1 MTRLLGVIVHN
12 WPLKLA
18 AVGLA
23 TLLYGG
29 LVLSQSTQEYKGVL
43 AVGVVG
49 QPDDT
54 YLLTAVEPVTV
65 VRYFA
70 PSGVRAFA
78 STFTATIDVSDVT
91 PGGGPAR
98 VPIVITSLDD
108 EITVLG
114 SDPDAATV
122 ELDALETKTV
132 PVVVDRGTVP
142 DGLELGETTVD
153 PASVQVS
160 GPSSVVRNVVG
171 ARADIRIQP
180 GGIDVDQDVLLVP
193 VDGLGDAVTPVQVEP
208 TTARVTIPV
217 FSDRQSRT
225 LPVSPVVTGT
235 PAAGFEVA
243 SVTVEPSVV
252 TVEGDADELV
262 ELERIDTVAIPVTGL
277 SSDSTVEVA
286 LATPTGV
293 IPLDRDTVEV
303 TITLRQ
309 VTATRNFDV
318 GLSLVGASSDLVY
331 EPSVDRV
338 IMTVGGSVADLDRLT
353 GATLVAFLDVTGL
366 DPGTSPLAVTAD
378 LPAGVAFV
386 GASPATVTVVIR
398 APEPPPTPTPT
409 TPPTAGPSATPT
421 DEPPPSPSPGG

>member
-1 MTRLLGVIVHN
+1 M
-12 WPLKLA
+12 
-18 AVGLA
+18 
-23 TLLYGG
+23 
-29 LVLSQSTQEYKGVL
+29 
-43 AVGVVG
+43 
-49 QPDDT
+49 
-54 YLLTAVEPVTV
+54 
-65 VRYFA
+65 
-70 PSGVRAFA
+70 
-78 STFTATIDVSDVT
+78 
-91 PGGGPAR
+91 
-98 VPIVITSLDD
+98 
-108 EITVLG
+108 
-114 SDPDAATV
+114 
-122 ELDALETKTV
+122 
-132 PVVVDRGTVP
+132 
-142 DGLELGETTVD
+142 
-153 PASVQVS
+153 
-160 GPSSVVRNVVG
+160 
-171 ARADIRIQP
+171 
-180 GGIDVDQDVLLVP
+180 P

-409 TPPTAGPSATPT
+409 TPPTAAPSATPT

>member
-153 PASVQVS
+153 PVSVQVS
-160 GPSSVVRNVVG
+160 GPSSVVRNVW
-171 ARADIRIQP
+171 AP
-180 GGIDVDQDVLLVP
+180 GLISGSSP
-193 VDGLGDAVTPVQVEP
+193 AGSTS
-208 TTARVTIPV
+208 TRTCSSCRSTAW
-217 FSDRQSRT
+217 
-225 LPVSPVVTGT
+225 GT
-235 PAAGFEVA
+235 P
-243 SVTVEPSVV
+243 
-252 TVEGDADELV
+252 
-262 ELERIDTVAIPVTGL
+262 
-277 SSDSTVEVA
+277 
-286 LATPTGV
+286 
-293 IPLDRDTVEV
+293 
-303 TITLRQ
+303 
-309 VTATRNFDV
+309 
-318 GLSLVGASSDLVY
+318 
-331 EPSVDRV
+331 
-338 IMTVGGSVADLDRLT
+338 
-353 GATLVAFLDVTGL
+353 
-366 DPGTSPLAVTAD
+366 
-378 LPAGVAFV
+378 
-386 GASPATVTVVIR
+386 
-398 APEPPPTPTPT
+398 
-409 TPPTAGPSATPT
+409 
-421 DEPPPSPSPGG
+421 